1 MDKVQRVASDTINTC
16 EDGVPEVR
24 SPIRDEARSQG
35 LMIRGKPDLTTI
47 PSSTFTGVADV
58 GVVGAGPAGLA
69 AALTL
74 RRHCRSVIVFDGGP
88 ARNYW
93 TRRVHGVLGLPEVSG
108 RDLHELG
115 RRQVSEVGGQLVD
128 ARIAEAHRD
137 GDGFVACEADG
148 RSWRVDRLVLATGVR
163 DVYPDIEGFFDFYGS
178 SVFVCPHCDG
188 YEVRDQPIA
197 LVAWSAGMLPFTLTL
212 SQWTRDITIVTDG
225 RASPLGPD
233 ERRKLDGIGARVIT
247 KNVRR
252 FEGSDGQLRAL
263 RFDDDSTLPVS
274 AAFFTTET
282 QFQTALARQ
291 LGCQIRPGGCVEVDE
306 HLRTSADGVWAVGD
320 LVGEEQLV
328 PIASAHGVK
337 AGVDVHRTLPLPTG
351 DLPPS

>member
-1 MDKVQRVASDTINTC
+1 
-16 EDGVPEVR
+16 
-24 SPIRDEARSQG
+24 
-35 LMIRGKPDLTTI
+35 
-47 PSSTFTGVADV
+47 
-58 GVVGAGPAGLA
+58 
-69 AALTL
+69 
-74 RRHCRSVIVFDGGP
+74 
-88 ARNYW
+88 
-93 TRRVHGVLGLPEVSG
+93 
-108 RDLHELG
+108 
-115 RRQVSEVGGQLVD
+115 
-128 ARIAEAHRD
+128 
-137 GDGFVACEADG
+137 
-148 RSWRVDRLVLATGVR
+148 
-163 DVYPDIEGFFDFYGS
+163 
-178 SVFVCPHCDG
+178 
-188 YEVRDQPIA
+188 
-197 LVAWSAGMLPFTLTL
+197 MLPFTLTL

-282 QFQTALARQ
+282 QFQTVLARQ